1 MKKLIFLIPLLFLLG
16 CASEKQVCFESNCFE
31 VETSDNPLERTQGLM
46 FRSSLDENKGM
57 LFIFPESGLYSFWMK
72 NTLIP
77 LDIIWINKNL
87 EVVDIKSDAQPCTT
101 ENCNSYSPSSEALYV
116 LEINANLTNKY
127 NINVRDKIEL
137 K

>member
-57 LFIFPESGLYSFWMK
+57 LFIFESSGLYSFWMK

-77 LDIIWINKNL
+77 LDIIWINENL
-87 EVVDIKSDAQPCTT
+87 EIIDIQRDAQPCTS
-101 ENCNSYSPSSEALYV
+101 EVCKSYSLSSEALYV
-116 LEINANLTNKY
+116 LEINSGLTEKY
-127 NINVRDKIEL
+127 GMNIGDKVEIR
-137 K
+137 